1 MPKKSCVHYWQIET
15 ASGPISKGRCQKC
28 NKVGKFENSITM
40 NFAESPADVTAFGDT
55 DMTYVQGKPG
65 FTFDVSGLWST
76 ASPNYDGEM
85 FTDLTASARRVGIYP
100 AGIETGSV
108 GYEGPTIISASP
120 RVSTVGDVIA
130 CNVTWQGADSPFR
143 STILRYATDSSSAN
157 GTQYTLGTIANTNTI
172 IGVLRLI
179 EIGGSGNN
187 TCNVKI
193 QSDTSGF
200 SSATDRL
207 TFTELNQASGATSQ
221 VVTATGPAGS
231 DNIWRVVVT
240 IAGAGSRSFKIAVG
254 FGYYVT

>member
-1 MPKKSCVHYWQIET
+1 MARITAKSAGLVVDEFDF
-15 ASGPISKGRCQKC
+15 SGVS
-28 NKVGKFENSITM
+28 NSMDLT
-40 NFAESPADVTAFGDT
+40 FAETPAEVTAFADT
-55 DMTYVQGKPG
+55 DLTYIQGKP
-65 FTFDVSGLWST
+65 TFNFNVNGLWST

-100 AGIETGSV
+100 SGISDGNF
-108 GYEGPTIISASP
+108 GYEGATLISASP
-120 RVSTVGDVIA
+120 RVSTIGDSIA
-130 CNVTWQGADSPFR
+130 CNVTWQGASAPFR

-172 IGVLRLI
+172 IGILRLI

-187 TCNVKI
+187 TLDVKI

-207 TFTELNQASGATSQ
+207 TFTQLNQGSGATFETQ
-221 VVTATGPAGS
+221 TATGPAGS
-231 DNIWRVVVT
+231 DNIWRAVITVG
-240 IAGAGSRSFKIAVG
+240 GAGSRSFKLMVG

>member
-1 MPKKSCVHYWQIET
+1 MARIHAKSAGLLVDEFDF
-15 ASGPISKGRCQKC
+15 SGVS
-28 NKVGKFENSITM
+28 NSMDLSFTE
-40 NFAESPADVTAFGDT
+40 APADVTAFADT
-55 DMTYVQGKPG
+55 DTTFIQGKPT
-65 FTFDVSGLWST
+65 FNFDVNGLWST

-85 FTDLTASARRVGIYP
+85 FTDLTATSRRVGIYP
-100 AGIETGSV
+100 GGLSDGV
-108 GYEGPTIISASP
+108 FGYEGATIISASP

-130 CNVTWQGADSPFR
+130 CNVTWQGASAPFR

-172 IGVLRLI
+172 IGVLRLL

-187 TCNVKI
+187 TLDVKI

-200 SSATDRL
+200 SSATDQL
-207 TFTELNQASGATSQ
+207 TFTQLNQGSGATFETK
-221 VVTATGPAGS
+221 TATGPGGS

-240 IAGAGSRSFKIAVG
+240 IGGAGSRSFKIIVG